1 MEVSGEDPAVINKAV
16 SADLAEMT
24 LCEDLKVGRLSCVG
38 TRAENGSGR
47 GRGKVETMARARA
60 CCVVGS
66 MHWGAAVSEGWQW
79 RHPKKEGKERGPGRV
94 HDHWE
99 GLWFLSE
106 DGGSSKVVLCIRE
119 VKARYDC
126 VHPRFYSG
134 TR

>member
-79 RHPKKEGKERGPGRV
+79 RHP
-94 HDHWE
+94 
-99 GLWFLSE
+99 
-106 DGGSSKVVLCIRE
+106 
-119 VKARYDC
+119 
-126 VHPRFYSG
+126 
-134 TR
+134 